1 MVQIAVDWGT
11 SEVAES
17 SLHSSDSDRPIEEI
31 STAEGA
37 WFSIFVE
44 GGCWRKGSASSWM
57 GEDEFWSLHFNKKKK
72 KIIWTNVVEKY
83 HQTLTVQITIN

>member
-11 SEVAES
+11 TEVAES
-17 SLHSSDSDRPIEEI
+17 SLHSSDSDRAIEEI
-31 STAEGA
+31 YA
-37 WFSIFVE
+37 E